1 MAIKKNAEPVEEV
14 VEEKKP
20 VYKVYKNKVLL
31 NFRNRPSMKGDVLK
45 VLPVGTEIK
54 VEKIVKNW
62 AKCTVDDEEGYVME
76 QYIVAE

>member
-1 MAIKKNAEPVEEV
+1 MAIKKNVEPVEEV

-20 VYKVYKNKVLL
+20 VYKVYKNTVLL

-76 QYIVAE
+76 QYIVAK

>member
-1 MAIKKNAEPVEEV
+1 MAIKKNVEPVEEV

>member
-1 MAIKKNAEPVEEV
+1 MAIKKNLEPIEEV

-20 VYKVYKNKVLL
+20 IYKDYKNTVLL

-45 VLPVGTEIK
+45 VLPIGTEIK

-62 AKCTVDDEEGYVME
+62 AKCTVDGEEGYVME

>member
-1 MAIKKNAEPVEEV
+1 MAIKKNVEPVEEV

-76 QYIVAE
+76 QYIVVE